1 MNSKEA
7 LEFIYSDELNLYEYE
22 EDMAEVKR
30 EIPEKEKLII
40 KDIMLR
46 SNYEEERATEIAK
59 TMVDFGYTIHE
70 QEYFKLKK
78 VIEILKKEPI
88 ILKTTFECWEYD
100 EERNLYYYD
109 TEEYDYDSDFEEWD
123 WIKVQ
128 HTYSKEK
135 FELLKEVFGND

>member
-7 LEFIYSDELNLYEYE
+7 LEFIYSMD
-22 EDMAEVKR
+22 EVKR
-30 EIPEKEKLII
+30 EITKKEKLIV
-40 KDIMLR
+40 KDIMSR

-59 TMVDFGYTIHE
+59 AMVDFGYTIHE

-78 VIEILKKEPI
+78 VIEILKEEPI

-100 EERNLYYYD
+100 EEQNLYYYD
-109 TEEYDYDSDFEEWD
+109 TEEYGYDCDFEEWN